1 MTSITPLSPIEIE
14 SFLLQIA
21 VLLGVAY
28 IGGQILK
35 SWNQPTL
42 IGNILGG
49 VLLGPTILGHWF
61 PDFQMLI
68 FKPDQTQTNMLSAIT
83 WVGLL
88 LFLMEAGIDVNINV
102 LKRTGSQSFWVSS
115 GGLVVPL
122 LSGFT
127 LGALIPENFLIKPS
141 DRFTLSLFLAVSMS
155 ISALPPIAM
164 VLREKSMLRHKIG
177 QIALGSA
184 MIDDIVA
191 WILVAVMTSLYI
203 TGHFD
208 GLAAAKTSGAALMFL
223 GISYAIARPLMTR
236 FISWHNRISP
246 GASAQLSVLIFCG
259 ITGGVITSWLGLES
273 ALGVFVIGILIGAAP
288 SLQKNA
294 VHALSLIVSA
304 FLAPLY
310 FGLAGLRL
318 NLWTVFEW
326 DTFSLLLTVLSVA
339 FISKLIGVYLGASI
353 AGLSKWERIFL
364 GFGMNARGGTEII
377 IATIGLSIGLL
388 SKELYSIIVVMA
400 IVTVI
405 LAVPLMTWALSRVMP
420 EGEPADPSA
429 LQFICEEALADPH
442 TALDAVQNEEI
453 RLAKKLKKYC
463 LAMRNSEGSHG
474 NEQLQQ
480 IVVPFDAVATS
491 IEFFQKQL
499 ASQTLCPSTSAQL
512 IGLQNTLGLLRY
524 IEESFRVLCMNIANI
539 PQQSAM
545 FRDWVTYADMFDL
558 LLDAMIEALSL
569 RDTASV
575 NKFTELTKNNGR
587 FLDGLRDDCFTL
599 GNIEE
604 RNSLFQ
610 VAHLFEQTLWLFQV
624 IAHTLRPVQALAVD
638 GGESCS
644 PAGGNLT

>member
-1 MTSITPLSPIEIE
+1 MTSIRPLSPIEIE

-21 VLLGVAY
+21 VLLGIAY

-35 SWNQPTL
+35 RWNQPTL

-61 PDFQMLI
+61 PEFQILI
-68 FKPDQTQTNMLSAIT
+68 FKPDQTQANMLSAIT

-88 LFLMEAGIDVNINV
+88 LFLMEAGIDVNLNV
-102 LKRTGSQSFWVSS
+102 LRRTGSQSFWVSA
-115 GGLVVPL
+115 GGLVVPM
-122 LSGFT
+122 LSGFM
-127 LGALIPENFLIKPS
+127 LGALIPDNFLVKPS

-236 FISWHNRISP
+236 FISWHNGISP
-246 GASAQLSVLIFCG
+246 GASAQLSVLIFFG

-318 NLWTVFEW
+318 NLWTVLEW
-326 DTFSLLLTVLSVA
+326 DTFSLLLAVLSVA

-353 AGLSKWERIFL
+353 AGLSKWERLSL

-388 SKELYSIIVVMA
+388 PKEIYSIIVVMA

-405 LAVPLMTWALSRVMP
+405 MAVPLMTWALSRVAP

-453 RLAKKLKKYC
+453 RLAKKLKAYC
-463 LAMRNSEGSHG
+463 LAMRNSGESSG
-474 NEQLQQ
+474 NAQLQE
-480 IVVPFDAVATS
+480 IVVPFEAVATS
-491 IEFFQKQL
+491 IELFQKQL

-524 IEESFRVLCMNIANI
+524 IEESVRVLCINIADI
-539 PQQSAM
+539 PQQSSM
-545 FRDWVTYADMFDL
+545 FRSWVAYADMLNL
-558 LLDAMIEALSL
+558 LLDTMIEALSL
-569 RDTASV
+569 RDAASV
-575 NKFTELTKNNGR
+575 TKFAELAKDSGR
-587 FLDGLRDDCFTL
+587 LLDGLRDDCLSL
-599 GNIEE
+599 GNVEE
-604 RNSLFQ
+604 RKSLFQ
-610 VAHLFEQTLWLFQV
+610 VAYLFEQTLWLFQV
-624 IAHTLRPVQALAVD
+624 IAHSIRPLPVLEV
-638 GGESCS
+638 GGCEVVHPSVA
-644 PAGGNLT
+644 P

>member
-1 MTSITPLSPIEIE
+1 MTSIRPLSPIEIE

-35 SWNQPTL
+35 RWNQPTL

-61 PDFQMLI
+61 PEFQILI
-68 FKPDQTQTNMLSAIT
+68 FKPDQTQANMLSAIT

-88 LFLMEAGIDVNINV
+88 LFLMEAGIDVNLNV
-102 LKRTGSQSFWVSS
+102 LRRTGSQSFWVSA
-115 GGLVVPL
+115 GGLVVPM
-122 LSGFT
+122 LSGFM
-127 LGALIPENFLIKPS
+127 LGALIPDNFLVKPS

-236 FISWHNRISP
+236 FISWHNGISP
-246 GASAQLSVLIFCG
+246 GASAQLSVLIFFG

-318 NLWTVFEW
+318 NLWTVLEW
-326 DTFSLLLTVLSVA
+326 DTFSLLLAVLSVA

-353 AGLSKWERIFL
+353 AGLSKWERLSL

-388 SKELYSIIVVMA
+388 PKEIYSIIVVMA

-405 LAVPLMTWALSRVMP
+405 MAVPLMTWALSRVAP

-442 TALDAVQNEEI
+442 AALDAVQNEEI
-453 RLAKKLKKYC
+453 RLAKKLKAYC
-463 LAMRNSEGSHG
+463 LAMRNSGESSG
-474 NEQLQQ
+474 NAQLQE
-480 IVVPFDAVATS
+480 IVVPFEAVATS
-491 IEFFQKQL
+491 IELFQKQL

-524 IEESFRVLCMNIANI
+524 IEESVRVLCINIADI
-539 PQQSAM
+539 PQQSSM
-545 FRDWVTYADMFDL
+545 FRSWVAYADMLNL
-558 LLDAMIEALSL
+558 LLDTMIEALSL
-569 RDTASV
+569 RDAASV
-575 NKFTELTKNNGR
+575 TKFAELAKDSGR
-587 FLDGLRDDCFTL
+587 LLDGLRDDCLSL
-599 GNIEE
+599 GNVEE
-604 RNSLFQ
+604 RKSLFQ
-610 VAHLFEQTLWLFQV
+610 VAYLFEQTLWLFQV
-624 IAHTLRPVQALAVD
+624 IAHSIRPLPVLEV
-638 GGESCS
+638 GGCEVVHPSVA
-644 PAGGNLT
+644 P

>member
-1 MTSITPLSPIEIE
+1 MTSIRPLSPIEIE

-35 SWNQPTL
+35 RWNQPTL

-61 PDFQMLI
+61 PEFQILI
-68 FKPDQTQTNMLSAIT
+68 FKPDQTQANMLSAIT

-88 LFLMEAGIDVNINV
+88 LFLMEAGIDVNLNV
-102 LKRTGSQSFWVSS
+102 LRRTGSQSFWVSA
-115 GGLVVPL
+115 GGLVVPM
-122 LSGFT
+122 LSGFM
-127 LGALIPENFLIKPS
+127 LGALIPDNFLVKPS

-236 FISWHNRISP
+236 FISWHNGISP
-246 GASAQLSVLIFCG
+246 GASAQLSVLIFFG

-318 NLWTVFEW
+318 NLWTVLEW
-326 DTFSLLLTVLSVA
+326 DTFSLLLAVLSVA

-353 AGLSKWERIFL
+353 AGLSKWERLSL

-388 SKELYSIIVVMA
+388 PKEIYSIIVVMA

-405 LAVPLMTWALSRVMP
+405 MAVPLMTWALSRVAP

-442 TALDAVQNEEI
+442 AALDAVQNEEI
-453 RLAKKLKKYC
+453 RLAKKLKAYC
-463 LAMRNSEGSHG
+463 LAMRNSGESSG
-474 NEQLQQ
+474 NAQLQE
-480 IVVPFDAVATS
+480 IVVPFEAVATS
-491 IEFFQKQL
+491 IELFQKQL

-524 IEESFRVLCMNIANI
+524 IEESVRVLCINIADI
-539 PQQSAM
+539 PQQSSM
-545 FRDWVTYADMFDL
+545 FRSWVAYADMLNL
-558 LLDAMIEALSL
+558 LLDTMIEALSL
-569 RDTASV
+569 RDAASIT
-575 NKFTELTKNNGR
+575 KFAELAKDSGR
-587 FLDGLRDDCFTL
+587 LLDGLRDDCLSL
-599 GNIEE
+599 GNVEE
-604 RNSLFQ
+604 RKSLFQ
-610 VAHLFEQTLWLFQV
+610 VAYLFEQTLWLFQV
-624 IAHTLRPVQALAVD
+624 IAHSIRPLPVLEV
-638 GGESCS
+638 GGCEVVHPSVA
-644 PAGGNLT
+644 P

>member
-1 MTSITPLSPIEIE
+1 MTSIRPLSPIEIE

-35 SWNQPTL
+35 RWNQPTL

-61 PDFQMLI
+61 PEFQILI
-68 FKPDQTQTNMLSAIT
+68 FKPDQTQANMLSAIT

-88 LFLMEAGIDVNINV
+88 LFLMEAGIDVNLNV
-102 LKRTGSQSFWVSS
+102 LRRTGSQSFWVSA
-115 GGLVVPL
+115 GGLVVPM
-122 LSGFT
+122 LSGFM
-127 LGALIPENFLIKPS
+127 LGALIPENFLAKPS

-236 FISWHNRISP
+236 FISWHNGISP
-246 GASAQLSVLIFCG
+246 GASAQLSVLIFFG

-318 NLWTVFEW
+318 NLWTVLEW
-326 DTFSLLLTVLSVA
+326 DTFSLLLAVLSVA

-353 AGLSKWERIFL
+353 AGLSKWERLSL

-388 SKELYSIIVVMA
+388 PKEIYSIIVVMA

-405 LAVPLMTWALSRVMP
+405 MAVPLMTWALSRVAP

-442 TALDAVQNEEI
+442 AALDAVQNEEI
-453 RLAKKLKKYC
+453 RLAKKLKAYC
-463 LAMRNSEGSHG
+463 LAMRNSGESSG
-474 NEQLQQ
+474 NAQLQE
-480 IVVPFDAVATS
+480 IVVPFEAVATS
-491 IEFFQKQL
+491 IELFQKQL

-524 IEESFRVLCMNIANI
+524 IEESVRVLCINIADI
-539 PQQSAM
+539 PQQSSM
-545 FRDWVTYADMFDL
+545 FRSWVAYADMLNL
-558 LLDAMIEALSL
+558 LLDTMIEALSL
-569 RDTASV
+569 RDAASV
-575 NKFTELTKNNGR
+575 TKFAELAKDSGR
-587 FLDGLRDDCFTL
+587 LLDGLRDDCLSL
-599 GNIEE
+599 GNVEE
-604 RNSLFQ
+604 RKSLFQ
-610 VAHLFEQTLWLFQV
+610 VAYLFEQTLWLFQV
-624 IAHTLRPVQALAVD
+624 IAHSIRPLPVLEV
-638 GGESCS
+638 GGCEVVHPSVA
-644 PAGGNLT
+644 P

>member
-1 MTSITPLSPIEIE
+1 MTSIRPLSPIEIE

-35 SWNQPTL
+35 RWNQPTL

-61 PDFQMLI
+61 PEFQILI
-68 FKPDQTQTNMLSAIT
+68 FKPDQTQANMLSAIT

-88 LFLMEAGIDVNINV
+88 LFLMEAGIDVNLNV
-102 LKRTGSQSFWVSS
+102 LRRTGSQSFWVSA
-115 GGLVVPL
+115 GGLVVPM
-122 LSGFT
+122 LSGFM
-127 LGALIPENFLIKPS
+127 LGALIPDNFLVKPS

-236 FISWHNRISP
+236 FISWHNGISP
-246 GASAQLSVLIFCG
+246 GASAQLSVLIFFG

-318 NLWTVFEW
+318 NLWTVLEW
-326 DTFSLLLTVLSVA
+326 DTFSLLLAVLSVA

-353 AGLSKWERIFL
+353 AGLSKWERLSL

-388 SKELYSIIVVMA
+388 PKEIYSIIVVMA

-405 LAVPLMTWALSRVMP
+405 MAVPLMTWALSRVAP

-453 RLAKKLKKYC
+453 RLAKKLKAYC
-463 LAMRNSEGSHG
+463 LAMRNSGESSG
-474 NEQLQQ
+474 NAQLQE
-480 IVVPFDAVATS
+480 IVVPFEAVATS
-491 IEFFQKQL
+491 IELFQKQL

-524 IEESFRVLCMNIANI
+524 IEESVRVLCINIADI
-539 PQQSAM
+539 PQQSSM
-545 FRDWVTYADMFDL
+545 FRSWVAYADMLNL
-558 LLDAMIEALSL
+558 LLDTMIEALSL
-569 RDTASV
+569 RDAASV
-575 NKFTELTKNNGR
+575 TKFAELAKDSGR
-587 FLDGLRDDCFTL
+587 LLDGLRDDCLSL
-599 GNIEE
+599 GNVEE
-604 RNSLFQ
+604 RKSLFQ
-610 VAHLFEQTLWLFQV
+610 VAYLFEQTLWLFQV
-624 IAHTLRPVQALAVD
+624 IAHSIRPLPVLEV
-638 GGESCS
+638 GGCEVVHPSVA
-644 PAGGNLT
+644 P

>member
-1 MTSITPLSPIEIE
+1 MTSIRPLSPIEIE

-21 VLLGVAY
+21 VLLGIAY

-61 PDFQMLI
+61 PEFQILI
-68 FKPDQTQTNMLSAIT
+68 FKPDQTQANMLSAIT

-88 LFLMEAGIDVNINV
+88 LFLMEAGIDVNLNV
-102 LKRTGSQSFWVSS
+102 LRRTGSQSFWVSA
-115 GGLVVPL
+115 GGLVVPM
-122 LSGFT
+122 LSGFM
-127 LGALIPENFLIKPS
+127 LGALIPDNFLVKPS

-236 FISWHNRISP
+236 FISWHNGISP
-246 GASAQLSVLIFCG
+246 GASAQLSVLIFFG

-318 NLWTVFEW
+318 NLWTVLEW
-326 DTFSLLLTVLSVA
+326 DTFSLLLAVLSVA

-353 AGLSKWERIFL
+353 AGLSKWERLSL

-388 SKELYSIIVVMA
+388 PKEIYSIIVVMA

-405 LAVPLMTWALSRVMP
+405 MAVPLMTWALSRVAP

-453 RLAKKLKKYC
+453 RLAKKLKAYC
-463 LAMRNSEGSHG
+463 LAMRNSGESSG
-474 NEQLQQ
+474 NAQLQE

-491 IEFFQKQL
+491 IELFQKQL

-524 IEESFRVLCMNIANI
+524 IEESVRVLCINIADI
-539 PQQSAM
+539 PQQSSM
-545 FRDWVTYADMFDL
+545 FRSWVAYADMLNL
-558 LLDAMIEALSL
+558 LLDTMIEALSL
-569 RDTASV
+569 RDAASIT
-575 NKFTELTKNNGR
+575 KFAELAKDSGR
-587 FLDGLRDDCFTL
+587 LLDGLRDDCLSL
-599 GNIEE
+599 GNVEE
-604 RNSLFQ
+604 RKSLFQ
-610 VAHLFEQTLWLFQV
+610 VAYLFEQTLWLFQV
-624 IAHTLRPVQALAVD
+624 IAHSIRPLPVLEV
-638 GGESCS
+638 GGCEVVHPSVA
-644 PAGGNLT
+644 P

>member
-1 MTSITPLSPIEIE
+1 MTSIRPLSPIEIE

-35 SWNQPTL
+35 RWNQPTL

-61 PDFQMLI
+61 PEFQILI
-68 FKPDQTQTNMLSAIT
+68 FKPDQTQANMLSAIT

-88 LFLMEAGIDVNINV
+88 LFLMEAGIDVNLNV
-102 LKRTGSQSFWVSS
+102 LRRTGSQSFWVSA
-115 GGLVVPL
+115 GGLVVPM
-122 LSGFT
+122 LSGFM
-127 LGALIPENFLIKPS
+127 LGALIPDNFLVKPS

-236 FISWHNRISP
+236 FISWHNGISP
-246 GASAQLSVLIFCG
+246 GASAQLSVLIFFG

-318 NLWTVFEW
+318 NLWTVLEW
-326 DTFSLLLTVLSVA
+326 DTFSLLLAVLSVA

-353 AGLSKWERIFL
+353 AGLSKWERLSL

-388 SKELYSIIVVMA
+388 PKEIYSIIVVMA

-405 LAVPLMTWALSRVMP
+405 MAVPLMTWALSRVAP

-453 RLAKKLKKYC
+453 RLAKKLKAYC
-463 LAMRNSEGSHG
+463 LAMRNSGESSG
-474 NEQLQQ
+474 NAQLQE
-480 IVVPFDAVATS
+480 IVVPFEAVATS
-491 IEFFQKQL
+491 IELFQKQL
-499 ASQTLCPSTSAQL
+499 ASQTLCPSTSAQV

-524 IEESFRVLCMNIANI
+524 IEESVRVLCINIADI
-539 PQQSAM
+539 PQQSSM
-545 FRDWVTYADMFDL
+545 FRSWVAYADMLNL
-558 LLDAMIEALSL
+558 LLDTMIEALSL
-569 RDTASV
+569 RDAASV
-575 NKFTELTKNNGR
+575 TKFAELAKDSGR
-587 FLDGLRDDCFTL
+587 LLDGLRDDCLSL
-599 GNIEE
+599 GNVEE
-604 RNSLFQ
+604 RKSLFQ
-610 VAHLFEQTLWLFQV
+610 VAYLFEQTLWLFQV
-624 IAHTLRPVQALAVD
+624 IAHSIRPLPVLEV
-638 GGESCS
+638 GGCEVVHPSVA
-644 PAGGNLT
+644 P